1 MKPGFEDKFMELQA
15 EYVAFCMDLV
25 KDIEGVEK
33 AYIYISNEKDSRMF
47 NAFYKIKNEI
57 GRIGIMPI
65 DSNITLNFLRTGTKN
80 ISRIRSLCEEYEADI
95 PTQIK
100 MYYDV
105 ASQSFE
111 AKYKYEPV
119 WTGDSDVTAFSEF
132 EDWAEEETAKLAE
145 EQK

>member
-15 EYVAFCMDLV
+15 EYVALCMELV
-25 KDIEGVEK
+25 EDIEGVEK
-33 AYIYISNEKDSRMF
+33 VYIYISNEKDSSMF
-47 NAFYKIKNEI
+47 NAFYRIKGQI
-57 GRIGIMPI
+57 GLVGRMPI
-65 DSNITLNFLRTGTKN
+65 DDDVTTRFLG
-80 ISRIRSLCEEYEADI
+80 IGLDMVDEIHPLCKAYKADE

-119 WTGDSDVTAFSEF
+119 WIPGTDVTAASEF
-132 EDWAEEETAKLAE
+132 DDWIEEERAKLE
-145 EQK
+145 EERD